1 MNKLIST
8 VALISIASISNAQQF
23 TAQDEAS
30 TTKSVTSI
38 SILSPAITHEIAIGR
53 NQTIFLAGELNGV
66 ARYEEIGSS
75 NPKAYNSYYGLT
87 PRVMADFRNYYNF
100 GKRLGKGKNIND
112 NSGNY
117 LALRAEYK
125 FSPVVNKEQFPTY
138 NNGVAL
144 GGVWGIQRV
153 YNSGIYLGLS
163 LGAGFL
169 FGNNKFETTGMGDF
183 HLGFNIGSSSKKK
196 TY

>member
-8 VALISIASISNAQQF
+8 LALISIAFTSNAQQF

-30 TTKSVTSI
+30 TTKTVTNI
-38 SILSPAITHEIAIGR
+38 SILSPAITHEMAIGR
-53 NQTIFLAGELNGV
+53 NQTIFIAGELNLIS
-66 ARYEEIGSS
+66 RFEEIGNS
-75 NPKAYNSYYGLT
+75 NPKTYNSYYGLA
-87 PRVMADFRNYYNF
+87 PQAAVDFRNYYNF
-100 GKRLGKGKNIND
+100 GKRLGKGKNINN

-117 LALRAEYK
+117 IALRGEYK
-125 FSPVVNKEQFPTY
+125 FAPVVNKEQFPTH
-138 NNGVAL
+138 NNGLAL

-169 FGNNKFETTGMGDF
+169 FGSNKFEATGLGDF
-183 HLGFNIGSSSKKK
+183 HLGFNIGSSSKK
-196 TY
+196 

>member
-1 MNKLIST
+1 MNKLIS
-8 VALISIASISNAQQF
+8 ALILLSITFASDAQQF

-30 TTKSVTSI
+30 TTKTVTNI
-38 SILSPAITHEIAIGR
+38 SILSPAITHEMAISK
-53 NQTIFLAGELNGV
+53 NQTLFLAGELNGISH
-66 ARYEEIGSS
+66 YEEIGNTS
-75 NPKAYNSYYGLT
+75 PRTFNSYYGLA
-87 PRVMADFRNYYNF
+87 PRAVVDFRNYYNF
-100 GKRLGKGKNIND
+100 GKRLGKGKNINN

-125 FSPVVNKEQFPTY
+125 FAPVVNKDQFSTY
-138 NNGVAL
+138 NNGFAL

-169 FGNNKFETTGMGDF
+169 FGDKKFQSTGMGSF
-183 HLGFNIGSSSKKK
+183 HLGFNIGSSRKR
-196 TY
+196 

>member
-8 VALISIASISNAQQF
+8 LALISIAFASNAQQF

-30 TTKSVTSI
+30 TTKSVTNI
-38 SILSPAITHEIAIGR
+38 SILSPSITHEIAVGK
-53 NQTIFLAGELNGV
+53 NQTIFIAGELNV
-66 ARYEEIGSS
+66 IARYEEIGNT
-75 NPKAYNSYYGLT
+75 NPKTINSFYGLA
-87 PRVMADFRNYYNF
+87 PKAVADFRNYYNF
-100 GKRLGKGKNIND
+100 GKRLGKGKSINN

-117 LALRAEYK
+117 LALRTEYR
-125 FSPVVNKEQFPTY
+125 FAPVVNKDQFTTY
-138 NNGVAL
+138 NSGFAL

-169 FGNNKFETTGMGDF
+169 FGDKKFETTGMGDF
-183 HLGFNIGSSSKKK
+183 HLGFNIGSSKKK
-196 TY
+196 

>member
-8 VALISIASISNAQQF
+8 LTLLSIVFTSNAQQL

-30 TTKSVTSI
+30 TTKSVTNI
-38 SILSPAITHEIAIGR
+38 SILSPAITHETAIGR
-53 NQTIFLAGELNGV
+53 NQTVFLAGELNVIG
-66 ARYEEIGSS
+66 RFEEIGNT
-75 NPKAYNSYYGLT
+75 NPRTFDSYYGLA
-87 PRVMADFRNYYNF
+87 PRIMADFRNYYNF
-100 GKRLGKGKNIND
+100 GKRLGKGKNINN

-117 LALRAEYK
+117 LALRVLYT
-125 FSPVVNKEQFPTY
+125 FDPIVNKDKFPVY
-138 NNGVAL
+138 NNGFAL

-169 FGNNKFETTGMGDF
+169 FGDVKFDTIGMGDF
-183 HLGFNIGSSSKKK
+183 HLGFNIGSSNKKQ
-196 TY
+196 